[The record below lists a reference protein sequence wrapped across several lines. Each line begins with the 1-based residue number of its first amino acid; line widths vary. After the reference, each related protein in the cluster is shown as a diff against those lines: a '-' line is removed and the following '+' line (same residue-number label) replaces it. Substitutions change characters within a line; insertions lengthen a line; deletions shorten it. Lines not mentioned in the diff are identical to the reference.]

1 MVVMHVKLAAKVAA
15 IKKYVLPRIHGF
27 YVWVGGH
34 VRLSPVKYIAKYTL
48 PRTYAY
54 GLAALHKK
62 VCRSLK
68 KSPSA
73 HLSVKGATV

>member
-1 MVVMHVKLAAKVAA
+1 MFCPEFMEE
-15 IKKYVLPRIHGF
+15 I
-27 YVWVGGH
+27 VWVGGH
-34 VRLSPVKYIAKYTL
+34 VQVSPVTCIAKYTL

-62 VCRSLK
+62 KVCRSLK

-73 HLSVKGATV
+73 HLSVEAATV